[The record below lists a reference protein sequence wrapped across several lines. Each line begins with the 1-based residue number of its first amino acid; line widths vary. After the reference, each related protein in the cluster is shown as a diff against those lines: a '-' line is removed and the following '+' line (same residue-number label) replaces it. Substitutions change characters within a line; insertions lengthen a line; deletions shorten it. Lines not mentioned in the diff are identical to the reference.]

1 MLLILRAWEP
11 EWVKVDD
18 RQDDTWYMRMM
29 PPSIRITSGY
39 NSQNPCKR
47 HIHPFHVIS
56 SESQTRINQ
65 SCQLHLQLQLLYS
78 YISCSSQKIIFIL
91 RITTLVVLSACS
103 IPRSLP
109 RIYSKFLQ
117 VIWCYHIH
125 PSYLSQSPRSATV
138 TPSMVWRWFNCTLT
152 LQQNCWWENLLGIS
166 VGNLVPARVLL
177 MPRQC
182 FWLCHP

>member
-1 MLLILRAWEP
+1 
-11 EWVKVDD
+11 
-18 RQDDTWYMRMM
+18 MRMM

-39 NSQNPCKR
+39 NSQNPWQR

-65 SCQLHLQLQLLYS
+65 SCQLHLHLQLQLLYS
-78 YISCSSQKIIFIL
+78 YITCSSQIIFFL

-103 IPRSLP
+103 IPTSLP

-117 VIWCYHIH
+117 LIWCYHIH

-152 LQQNCWWENLLGIS
+152 LQQNCWWENLPGIIS
-166 VGNLVPARVLL
+166 VGNLVPARVLMIRCRGGV